1 MKKHFLFA
9 FVSVLLALTNQYA
22 IAQTKAFG
30 SPGQHTPV
38 SSQDPNNPSVYGY
51 YEYLPLSYNEASGKR
66 YRLLFYF
73 HGRGEAGNGV
83 PQGQTY
89 VKGTTTQ
96 PGNLDKVTRS
106 AITKILERNMDSN
119 PNNDFHLDSCI
130 VITPQKFS
138 LNGQA
143 LWGSP
148 DYIRVINEISQH
160 YPVDSSRIY
169 ITGFSGGANGVTK
182 YIKAFR
188 SNPQDAVPAAYFAT
202 GLTGPELK
210 EAGEY
215 DYFQNVG
222 TWFHANRNDPNSSY
236 FRARISGVTITGV
249 GDDNNPSHQR
259 NPQTDEIEHYRFVN
273 GAWIRTDSINISG
286 TSPSNKAKT
295 IITSHRTGG
304 HSVPTTKI
312 FENPLFYEWLFSFR
326 RNFDIQPTVTVQAGN
341 DATITL
347 PTNTYTLVGS
357 ASSSDT
363 AATLTY
369 QWTQETGPNTATLVN
384 ATQASTLV
392 TGLVEGT
399 YTFQLMANASNG
411 TSGSDEVIITV
422 APDTPAN
429 LPPVANAGNDQTLVL
444 PTNSTTLDGSGSTDD
459 KGIVS
464 YQWELVSGNTAALQT
479 VLVNFTSTQT
489 NGQAPA
495 PWNNFTAVPKTSGTQ
510 EDNLQDTQGQTTAI
524 SVQFVDPWQNR
535 ANNPNSGG
543 MQTGDNSGVYEDQVL
558 RYFYYF
564 ERTLATTR
572 SMKITGLVTDKVYS
586 LTFFNSASF
595 GNNGVYVTN
604 FTVNGSTVSLD
615 PTNNTQ
621 NTVTLSNLAP
631 DAQGELTIEVAPN
644 STLSGA
650 AASISALVIEAFD
663 ANQSG
668 IQLTDADQAIAQVS
682 GLPVGQHTFKL
693 TVMDLEGEESEDT
706 VVVQVNESTGN
717 TLQKT
722 VQINF
727 TPTTLTSAG
736 PQWNETNGSSNA
748 GFTLSNMKNTQGQN
762 SSVSMELLDAWSR
775 KIGGQTTSNEGIFPN
790 EVRQGFYFFQQ
801 SGTPT
806 TRSLRFSGLSVTDTY
821 TFTFLSSRTGSGNKN
836 TTFSYGTDTVTVNAS
851 ANVDNYAILQNLTP
865 QSDGTITITVSVG
878 DGATYA
884 YLNGLIIT
892 SASETINVNLT
903 PPLVEPAGFGWN
915 NTDGTINAG
924 YQLTNLKDSQEQATS
939 LGITLVDGW
948 GSRRVGGRTTTNE
961 GIFPNEVRAGV
972 YLFQKTATVDTKQIK
987 FSGLQTQS
995 TYTFTFLSSRTG
1007 AGDKTTVFSHMGTSS
1022 SVNASDNVDNY
1033 AILENL
1039 VPNAQGEIVIEVSVG
1054 ANATYAYL
1062 NGIIVE
1068 EYGPSSSARQTQQNT
1083 SLQSQ
1088 LQVTMY
1094 PNPGVGMLNY
1104 RQAEGVSLIQVLHT
1118 SGRIVKQVAVSQA
1131 NGQVDLS
1138 NLAEGVYLVQFI
1150 GKNNRTTK
1158 KLIIRK

>member
-1 MKKHFLFA
+1 MKKYFLFV

-22 IAQTKAFG
+22 IAQSQAFG

-38 SSQDPNNPSVYGY
+38 SSQDPANPSVYGY
-51 YEYLPLSYNEASGKR
+51 YEYLPLSYNEASGKK

-73 HGRGEAGNGV
+73 HGRGQAGNGV

-89 VKGTTTQ
+89 VKGSTTQ
-96 PGNLDKVTRS
+96 PGNLNKVTGS

-182 YIKAFR
+182 YIRAFR
-188 SNPQDAVPAAYFAT
+188 TNPQEAIPAAYFAT

-215 DYFQNVG
+215 DYFQDVG

-326 RNFDIQPTVTVQAGN
+326 RNFNVQPTVTVQAGN

-347 PTNTYTLVGS
+347 PTNTYTLTGS

-369 QWTQETGPNTATLVN
+369 QWTQVAGPNTATFTN
-384 ATQASTLV
+384 STQTSASVSNLIE
-392 TGLVEGT
+392 GL
-399 YTFQLMANASNG
+399 YTFRLTANASNG
-411 TSGSDEVIITV
+411 TSGSDDINLTV
-422 APDTPAN
+422 APNVPAN
-429 LPPVANAGNDQTLVL
+429 LPPVANAGNDQTLIL
-444 PTNSTTLDGSGSTDD
+444 PTNSATLDGTGSTDD

-464 YQWELVSGNTAALQT
+464 YQWELVSGNTALQT

-489 NGQAPA
+489 NGQAPT

-510 EDNLQDTQGQTTAI
+510 ENNLLDTQGQSTAI
-524 SVQFVDPWQNR
+524 SVQFVEPWQNR
-535 ANNPNSGG
+535 SNNPNSGG
-543 MQTGDNSGVYEDQVL
+543 MQTGDDSGVYEDEVL

-572 SMKITGLVTDKVYS
+572 HMKVTGLASDKVYS

-595 GNNGVYVTN
+595 GNNGIYITN
-604 FTVNGSTVSLD
+604 FTVNGNTVSLD
-615 PTNNTQ
+615 PTDNIQ
-621 NTVTLSNLAP
+621 NTVTLSNLTP
-631 DAQGELTIEVAPN
+631 DAQGELNIEVAPN

-650 AASISALVIEAFD
+650 AASISALVIQAFD
-663 ANQSG
+663 NNQG
-668 IQLTDADQAIAQVS
+668 NIQLTNADQAVAQVT
-682 GLPVGQHTFKL
+682 GLPAGQHTFKL
-693 TVMDLEGEESEDT
+693 TVRDLEGEESEDT
-706 VVVQVNESTGN
+706 VVIQVNESTGN

-727 TPTTLTSAG
+727 TPTPLISAG
-736 PQWNETNGSSNA
+736 SQWNETNGSSNA

-762 SSVSMELLDAWSR
+762 TSVSMELLDAWSR
-775 KIGGQTTSNEGIFPN
+775 KTGGQTTNNEGIFPN
-790 EVRQGFYFFQQ
+790 AVRQGFYFFQE

-821 TFTFLSSRTGSGNKN
+821 SFTFLSSRTGSGNKN

-851 ANVDNYAILQNLTP
+851 ANVNNYAILQDLIP

-878 DGATYA
+878 DGATFA
-884 YLNGLIIT
+884 YLNGFIIT
-892 SASETINVNLT
+892 SASETINVNFT
-903 PPLVEPAGFGWN
+903 PPLIEPAGFGWN

-924 YQLTNLKDSQEQATS
+924 YTITNLKDSQEQATG

-948 GSRRVGGRTTTNE
+948 GSRRVGGKTTANE
-961 GIFPNEVRAGV
+961 GIFPNEVRSGV

-1007 AGDKTTVFSHMGTSS
+1007 AGDKTTVFSHMGTSD

-1033 AILENL
+1033 VVLTDL
-1039 VPNAQGEIVIEVSVG
+1039 VPDAQGEIVIAVSVG

-1068 EYGPSSSARQTQQNT
+1068 EYGPANNARQTQQATTFTTPLN
-1083 SLQSQ
+1083 
-1088 LQVTMY
+1088 VTLY
-1094 PNPGVGMLNY
+1094 PNPGPGILSY

-1131 NGQVDLS
+1131 NGQLDLS
-1138 NLAEGVYLVQFI
+1138 NLAAGVYLVQFI

-1158 KLIIRK
+1158 KLIIQK